1 MLRESP
7 NYKNLTQQQF
17 CDVCTNLYQR
27 KISRRRLK
35 EIFDAKDMIT
45 AAVSVGDF
53 DPCSTHR
60 QMSQL
65 SRKLNEESYRQ
76 QRYRQPIGL
85 ENPLS
90 TKSPPNSYPSLY
102 HPRELIYQTPN
113 SSHFSLHQYLTRVE
127 GSVWQS

>member
-102 HPRELIYQTPN
+102 HPPRADLSDPQ
-113 SSHFSLHQYLTRVE
+113 FLSLFLT
-127 GSVWQS
+127 SISY